1 MAKNEN
7 PIFTKAPVIGMAEVS
22 VANALLDGTGTIVS
36 IIDGGVEGVRLD
48 IFEARAIVATTA
60 GMLRLFLSSD
70 SGATWELWMEIPV
83 TAITPSATVEAFEA
97 EVIFAKPLNLPDST
111 WELGV
116 STEQAEAQNVFVR
129 GGSLEK

>member
-22 VANALLDGTGTIVS
+22 AANANLDGTGTIVS
-36 IIDGGVEGVRLD
+36 IGDGGVEGVRLD

-60 GMLRLFLSSD
+60 GMLRLFLSMD
-70 SGATWELWMEIPV
+70 SGVTWELWMEIPV
-83 TAITPSATVEAFEA
+83 LAVTPGAAVEAFEA
-97 EVIFAKPLNLPDST
+97 EVVFTKPLNLPDST

-116 STEQAEAQNVFVR
+116 ATENAEAQNVFIR

>member
-22 VANALLDGTGTIVS
+22 AANPNLDGTGTIVS
-36 IIDGGVEGVRLD
+36 IVDGGVEGVRLD
-48 IFEARAIVATTA
+48 IFESRAIVATTA
-60 GMLRLFLSSD
+60 GMLRLFLSED
-70 SGATWELWMEIPV
+70 SGSTWELWMEIPV
-83 TAITPSATVEAFEA
+83 TAITPSDTVEAFSS
-97 EVIFAKPLNLPDST
+97 EVIFTKPLNLPGLV

-116 STEQAEAQNVFVR
+116 ATEQAEAQNVFIR

>member
-22 VANALLDGTGTIVS
+22 VANLLLDGLGTIVS
-36 IIDGGVEGVRLD
+36 LIDGGVEGVRLD
-48 IFEARAIVATTA
+48 IFESRAIVTTTA

-70 SGATWELWMEIPV
+70 SGGTWELWMEIPV
-83 TAITPSATVEAFEA
+83 VAIAPSSTLAAFAA
-97 EVIFAKPLNLPDST
+97 EVIFNKPLNLPDST

-116 STEQAEAQNVFVR
+116 STNNAEAQNVFVR

>member
-22 VANALLDGTGTIVS
+22 AANPNLDGTGTIVS
-36 IIDGGVEGVRLD
+36 IVNGGPEGVRLD

-60 GMLRLFLSSD
+60 GMLRLFLSED
-70 SGATWELWMEIPV
+70 SGATWELWMEVPV

-97 EVIFAKPLNLPDST
+97 EVIFAKPLNLPGLV

-116 STEQAEAQNVFVR
+116 ATENAEAQNVFIR